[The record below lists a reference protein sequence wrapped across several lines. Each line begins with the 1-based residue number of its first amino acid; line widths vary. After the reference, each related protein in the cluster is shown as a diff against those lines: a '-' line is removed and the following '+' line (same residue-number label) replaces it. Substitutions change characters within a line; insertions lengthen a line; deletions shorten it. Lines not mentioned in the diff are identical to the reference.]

1 MTKKAGIILC
11 VVLGLVL
18 LGGIGVWIMNFS
30 NPADA
35 TYSSS
40 WSSEGNEIYFN
51 EVGNDSESGAANLSL
66 PEGKKKEL
74 SLEEVNRYYGHD
86 MSDCY
91 IPSDLKKNNIKDKFD
106 FYYDGDKV
114 TSDRSTLWYSAEGES
129 TQKLPYLEI
138 EFEKGR
144 IPLSDVTYQDSG
156 IKKSTVNGKKV
167 NFTAD
172 FAEGSSIYTAE
183 FLNTKFRSRVSATAV
198 SQEEFM
204 KVIYS
209 LTD

>member
-51 EVGNDSESGAANLSL
+51 EVGNDSESGAAKLAL

-91 IPSDLKKNNIKDKFD
+91 IPSDLKKNNTKDKFD

-183 FLNTKFRSRVSATAV
+183 FLNNKIGYRVSATAV

>member
-1 MTKKAGIILC
+1 MTKNKKIIIF
-11 VVLGLVL
+11 VVLGLVI
-18 LGGIGVWIMNFS
+18 LGGAGALIMSFP

-51 EVGNDSESGAANLSL
+51 EIRNDSESEAAKLAL

-74 SLEEVNRYYGHD
+74 SLEEVNRYYGRD

-91 IPSDLKKNNIKDKFD
+91 VPSNLKKNNTKDKFN

-114 TSDRSTLWYSAEGES
+114 TSDCSTLWYSAEGES
-129 TQKLPYLEI
+129 TNRLPYLEI

-144 IPLSDVTYQDSG
+144 IPLSDVIYQNSG
-156 IKKSTVNGKKV
+156 LRKSTVNGKEV
-167 NFTAD
+167 SFTAD
-172 FAEGSSIYTAE
+172 FPEGSSVYTAE
-183 FLNTKFRSRVSATAV
+183 FLNNGIGYRVSATAV
-198 SQEEFM
+198 PQEEFM
-204 KVIYS
+204 KVVSS
-209 LTD
+209 LID